1 MLLELAWGYLYW
13 LLPFS
18 LMYAPLNGKKPSMVA
33 GLSGFLPSISII
45 SVCAR
50 FYDIDLSFRI
60 SNLGLLGVDMV
71 VRSETAQSC
80 PPIPLDLG
88 GDRRYEPCHILLD
101 FGSGPR
107 RIGATAT

>member
-1 MLLELAWGYLYW
+1 VGISLLVITFLVNVRASER
-13 LLPFS
+13 
-18 LMYAPLNGKKPSMVA
+18 KKA
-33 GLSGFLPSISII
+33 QHGGRAFWFLPSISII

-60 SNLGLLGVDMV
+60 SNLGRCWLDMV
-71 VRSETAQSC
+71 VLSETAQSC